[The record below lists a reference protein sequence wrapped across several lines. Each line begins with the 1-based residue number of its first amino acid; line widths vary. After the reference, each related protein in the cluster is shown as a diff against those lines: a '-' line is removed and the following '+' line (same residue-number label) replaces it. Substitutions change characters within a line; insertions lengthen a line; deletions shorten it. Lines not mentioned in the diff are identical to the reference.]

1 MPCKST
7 ALRDHHEHDTV
18 FAQRNTLRT
27 NGIGCAAFGEMASHS
42 QVFRV
47 FPHAQRV
54 YQNENINGYGEGGL
68 DR

>member
-1 MPCKST
+1 MPCQLT

-27 NGIGCAAFGEMASHS
+27 NGIGCTASGEMASHS

-47 FPHAQRV
+47 FPDAQRV